1 MSLKTLRGL
10 PWLRA
15 LAFNGQQDWL
25 VLALGLCIGSRERW
39 RWPNDCGYI
48 HQMVSG
54 DTGTFIFLMAC
65 LLGGMLIA
73 AYAFH
78 LYLSVG

>member
-1 MSLKTLRGL
+1 MIAAYS
-10 PWLRA
+10 A
-15 LAFNGQQDWL
+15 DGQ
-25 VLALGLCIGSRERW
+25 RR
-39 RWPNDCGYI
+39 
-48 HQMVSG
+48 